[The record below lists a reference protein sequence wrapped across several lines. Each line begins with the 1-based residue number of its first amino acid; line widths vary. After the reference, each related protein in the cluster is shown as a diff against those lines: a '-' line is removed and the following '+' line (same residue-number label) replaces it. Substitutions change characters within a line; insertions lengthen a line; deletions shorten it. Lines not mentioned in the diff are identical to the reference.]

1 MAELESVVQRI
12 ANDRDGLSRAFRQ
25 IADFLQEEP
34 RAFISSPM
42 RALSDRIG
50 VSEPT
55 LIRFARH
62 YGYQGLPDLRLAFA
76 MSLATRDV
84 SASAELEPR
93 LKDKEVVNRR
103 AKRAIAARAAEL
115 TAADHSLLLDSG
127 STVQFMAEALI
138 DAAGKVIMT
147 TSLNAV
153 LALRNS
159 DQHRLMMPGGL
170 VRRNALALAGRLAE
184 SALSEMTFDTLYL
197 GADTLHPD
205 HGISTYSEEEA
216 HLNRAMIR
224 ASKRV
229 VALVD
234 ATKFKGPALH
244 HICDLSEVDI
254 IVSDTSLPPNIC
266 AAIESTTT
274 RLILADSADTEQ
286 KSGETP

>member
-1 MAELESVVQRI
+1 MSDLESVVQRI
-12 ANDRDGLSRAFRQ
+12 ADDRDGLSRAFRQ
-25 IADFLQEEP
+25 IADFLGDDP

-42 RALSDRIG
+42 RTLSERIG

-84 SASAELEPR
+84 SASAGLEPR

-103 AKRAIAARAAEL
+103 AKQAIAARAAEL
-115 TAADHSLLLDSG
+115 TAADRALLLDSG
-127 STVQFMAEALI
+127 STVQFLAERLAH
-138 DAAGKVIMT
+138 APGKVIMT
-147 TSLNAV
+147 TSLNAA
-153 LALRNS
+153 LILRNS
-159 DQHRLMMPGGL
+159 DQHRLMIAGGV
-170 VRRNALALAGRLAE
+170 VRPNAMSVAGRMAETALAK
-184 SALSEMTFDTLYL
+184 MTFDTLYL
-197 GADTLHPD
+197 GADTLHPE

-234 ATKFKGPALH
+234 ASKFKGPALH
-244 HICDLSEVDI
+244 HICDLSDVNI
-254 IVSDTSLPPNIC
+254 IVSDTGLPADIR
-266 AAIESTTT
+266 AAIEATTT
-274 RLILADSADTEQ
+274 ELILADPAAVARPT
-286 KSGETP
+286 GEPA